1 MKKCLLIFALS
12 MALTAVLAGQT
23 AETTKKILSVEEAT
37 ALAHSNN
44 ISLKRQK
51 LSLELLEKKNKTSWN
66 SISPSASVSGN
77 YGTSFGETTTSTWS
91 VSGSVSMNLTP
102 SLYTSIKSA
111 KLNYENGLIS
121 YEQAQRTIE
130 LNVRKAFYS
139 ILYTKESLSLQQRN
153 LETARQNY
161 VSNRDKYN
169 RGQLS
174 ELNLLNSQYTY
185 ESQKP
190 ALESAQINYENSIA
204 TFKQMIG
211 LSQDVEIELE
221 GSLEDYLKLGE
232 INIDKA
238 IEELPAVQSIERQIE
253 QAKNNLLA
261 TRFSAWG
268 PTVSAGY
275 TYGKSGTIGND
286 ATRDTNQLSLS
297 VRIPLDGYLP
307 WSNGALSIESQKN
320 NLEDLELQLENQKTT
335 SALEIQNALKRIKQ
349 AQSQLSALQTNITLA
364 QRKYN
369 ATLTAYNHGS
379 SDYLTLQNASDSLL
393 SAKINRQS
401 QLYTLVSSVLD
412 LENLLGV
419 PFGSLGKTE

>member
-190 ALESAQINYENSIA
+190 VLESAQINYENSIA